1 MAIRVSSTIAFSVFA
16 IWVSGFL
23 LYPQRSFSQVD
34 KATGDDIISADDFIS
49 GTFTNLSRP
58 FFTEAATHTVS
69 LEDVGDFAIPATN
82 TAGNNNAFTV
92 PPGTADETQTTIT
105 EANRFIENTGSTI
118 TTITV
123 QAKDEFGDNLVSG
136 GDAVTLSTTAGS
148 FINSV
153 TDNGDGTYTRTL
165 QSTTNIETAT
175 ITGTI
180 NGVSI
185 TDDAKVTFT
194 DINTWQSSVGT
205 DSTDWDNGSNWT
217 LGIPTAGQAVI
228 IPTNPANANE
238 FPILGS
244 NSTIVFLEIQSGAA
258 VTVNPT
264 FSLTITSDVSG
275 SGTLI
280 VDNGAATIGGDV
292 AVANLN
298 AGSSTVTLNGS
309 DEQDITDSLVTDIL
323 IIENTSPAGIAGN
336 NYVNAGTRLT
346 VTNSK
351 LTMQPGST
359 FEVSGN
365 VTGNGRI
372 NSNDATFTIGGD
384 VTIDT
389 IDVSTSDVSFNGSPV
404 AQTINNITGYLT
416 VSNTSGVTHAGDADI
431 SQMLTISSSASL
443 EVTGD
448 LTTADL
454 SAAAATLTLQGDF
467 GATSVTAAPA
477 TVVFT
482 GGNPQEII
490 DFDTFNNLTINKSAS
505 EVTSSDDVIVSSTLT
520 LSSGDLVMGSGTN
533 LLAPNRSLSGGQIRF
548 QLELP
553 SKGWYVMSA
562 PVASTY
568 SDFLDSVV
576 TQGYPGAFYSTGSN
590 PGDTLQPNVI
600 YYDETFAGTDN
611 QRWRTLSNASNSITE
626 ARGHFAYIF
635 GDVSGSSLYTRSFP
649 RTLDVGGNEFTG
661 AGTEVDFNVTFT
673 AAADSGW
680 NLVGNPYGATID
692 WDDSGNWTKTNMDQT
707 IYVWDHTANSGN
719 GDYLVW
725 NGSIGSLGN
734 GLIAPFQ
741 GFWVKANAAGPVLKV
756 HENAKTTGGIFRKAT
771 PKKKNKTQDKALPVI
786 VLQLEAQELSSKLY
800 FSFSEEASK
809 RYDPQDAYRLTP
821 FTNTFLEFF
830 TTLENG
836 SQFLINNMP
845 RKFGRP
851 VELPIYAAGF
861 KEAKELTGAF
871 TISWPQLTGIPPE
884 WRIILEDRLTGNI
897 INLKEKSFY
906 SFDVKSSGDKA
917 GSNGSVYSSLNLMS
931 KSADKEPRFMLNIHP
946 GADAGDLPSQVA
958 LDQNYPN
965 PFNPST
971 TIRFGLPLESKVR
984 LVVYDILGRE
994 IATLADRS
1002 FDADFHTI
1010 TWNPPALASGVYLY
1024 RLVTEE
1030 KIITRKMTFIK

>member
-69 LEDVGDFAIPATN
+69 LEDVDDFAIPATN

-105 EANRFIENTGSTI
+105 EANRFIENTGSTT

-244 NSTIVFLEIQSGAA
+244 NSTIAFLEIQSGAA

-292 AVANLN
+292 
-298 AGSSTVTLNGS
+298 
-309 DEQDITDSLVTDIL
+309 
-323 IIENTSPAGIAGN
+323 
-336 NYVNAGTRLT
+336 
-346 VTNSK
+346 
-351 LTMQPGST
+351 
-359 FEVSGN
+359 
-365 VTGNGRI
+365 
-372 NSNDATFTIGGD
+372 
-384 VTIDT
+384 TIDT
-389 IDVSTSDVSFNGSPV
+389 IDVSTSDVSFNGSSV
-404 AQTINNITGYLT
+404 AQTINNITGYRNLT

-611 QRWRTLSNASNSITE
+611 QRWRTLSNASSSITE

-836 SQFLINNMP
+836 SQFVINNMP

-884 WRIILEDRLTGNI
+884 WRIILEDQLTGNI

-971 TIRFGLPLESKVR
+971 TIQFGLPLESKVR